1 MPLVI
6 IQIVNTRYSQI
17 GDQSEEED
25 EGGDGMDNMD
35 DIEGDS
41 GLNPFQRRKR

>member
-1 MPLVI
+1 M
-6 IQIVNTRYSQI
+6 NTRYSQI

-25 EGGDGMDNMD
+25 EGGTDNMD
-35 DIEGDS
+35 DIEGDG